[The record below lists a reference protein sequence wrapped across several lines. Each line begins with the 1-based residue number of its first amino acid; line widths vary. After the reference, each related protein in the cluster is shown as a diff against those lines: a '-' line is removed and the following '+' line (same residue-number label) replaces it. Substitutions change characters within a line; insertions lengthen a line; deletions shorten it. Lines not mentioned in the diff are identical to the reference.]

1 MSATQDNTM
10 NASVNQT
17 MKSTTRLDQC
27 FSTLKQQNRPALVSY
42 LTAGDPD
49 AETSRRLLHGL
60 PEAGVDIIELG
71 MPFSDPMADG
81 PAIQKAALRAL
92 ENGQTQAKTL
102 EMVRQFREQNR
113 TTPIVLM
120 GYYNP
125 IFCYG
130 VERFLT
136 DAAGAGVDGLIVVDL
151 PPEHDAELCQPAAQ
165 HGIDFIRLATPTTDA
180 ERLPKVLAN
189 ASGFI
194 YYVSVAGVT
203 GGNAP
208 TPERLE
214 SSVAHLREHT
224 QLPIAVGF
232 GIRTAEQAAT
242 IGRFSDAVVVG
253 SALVDCI
260 EHASSGD
267 DTVTRVH
274 GLVKELAASVRGCR
288 ETRQERAGLPA

>member
-1 MSATQDNTM
+1 MKTDSRL
-10 NASVNQT
+10 AS
-17 MKSTTRLDQC
+17 R
-27 FSTLKQQNRPALVSY
+27 FAALKAENRPGLVSY
-42 LTAGDPD
+42 VTAGDPD
-49 AETSRRLLHGL
+49 MATSQRILNGL
-60 PEAGVDIIELG
+60 PDAGVDIIELG

-92 ENGQTQAKTL
+92 EGGQTQAKTL
-102 EMVRQFREQNR
+102 EMVRRFREEYA

-130 VERFLT
+130 VERFLE
-136 DAAGAGVDGLIVVDL
+136 DAAQAGVDGLIVVDL
-151 PPEHDAELCQPAAQ
+151 PPEHDDEICQPAAR

-180 ERLPKVLAN
+180 KRLPTVLAN

-203 GGNAP
+203 GAGAA
-208 TPERLE
+208 TPESIERAVGDLK
-214 SSVAHLREHT
+214 RHT
-224 QLPIAVGF
+224 QLPIGVGF
-232 GIRTAEQAAT
+232 GIRTPEQAAS

-260 EHASSGD
+260 EQANTGEEA
-267 DTVTRVH
+267 VAKVH
-274 GLVKELAASVRGCR
+274 GLVRELSRSVRNCR
-288 ETRQERAGLPA
+288 EEVSEPQVS

>member
-1 MSATQDNTM
+1 MHNT
-10 NASVNQT
+10 S
-17 MKSTTRLDQC
+17 RLEHC
-27 FSTLKQQNRPALVSY
+27 FAALKQQNRPALVSY

-60 PEAGVDIIELG
+60 PAAGVDVIELG

-81 PAIQKAALRAL
+81 PAIQKASLRAL
-92 ENGQTQAKTL
+92 ENGQTQTKTL
-102 EMVRQFREQNR
+102 EMVRRFREQNS

-136 DAAGAGVDGLIVVDL
+136 DAARAGVDGLIVVDL
-151 PPEHDAELCQPAAQ
+151 PPEHDEELCQPAAQ

-180 ERLPKVLAN
+180 KRLPKVLAN

-194 YYVSVAGVT
+194 YYVSVSGVT
-203 GGNAP
+203 GGSAP

-214 SSVAHLREHT
+214 SSVAQLREHT
-224 QLPIAVGF
+224 ELPIAVGF

-260 EHASSGD
+260 ENANTPD
-267 DTVTRVH
+267 EAVERVH
-274 GLVKELAASVRGCR
+274 SLVSELAGSVRACR
-288 ETRQERAGLPA
+288 EASEPQVC

>member
-1 MSATQDNTM
+1 MTHTSRLEHCF
-10 NASVNQT
+10 AS
-17 MKSTTRLDQC
+17 
-27 FSTLKQQNRPALVSY
+27 LKQQNRPALVSY

-49 AETSRRLLHGL
+49 ADTSRRLLHGL
-60 PEAGVDIIELG
+60 PAAGVDIIELG

-92 ENGQTQAKTL
+92 SNGQTQAKTL
-102 EMVRQFREQNR
+102 EMVRRFREEDS

-125 IFCYG
+125 IYCYG

-136 DAAGAGVDGLIVVDL
+136 DAAKAGVDGLIVVDL
-151 PPEHDAELCQPAAQ
+151 PPEHDEELCQPAAQ
-165 HGIDFIRLATPTTDA
+165 HNIDFIRLATPTTDA
-180 ERLPKVLAN
+180 KRLPKVLAN

-203 GGNAP
+203 GGSAP

-214 SSVAHLREHT
+214 GAVAGLREHT
-224 QLPIAVGF
+224 ELPIAVGF

-260 EHASSGD
+260 ENANTPD
-267 DTVTRVH
+267 EAVERVH
-274 GLVKELAASVRGCR
+274 GLVSELAESVRACR
-288 ETRQERAGLPA
+288 EVIEPQVC

>member
-1 MSATQDNTM
+1 MTHTS
-10 NASVNQT
+10 
-17 MKSTTRLDQC
+17 RLEHC
-27 FSTLKQQNRPALVSY
+27 FAALKQQNRPALVSY

-60 PEAGVDIIELG
+60 PKAGVDIIELG

-92 ENGQTQAKTL
+92 NNGQTQAKTL
-102 EMVRQFREQNR
+102 EMVRRFREEDS

-125 IFCYG
+125 IYCYG

-136 DAAGAGVDGLIVVDL
+136 DAAKAGVDGLIVVDL
-151 PPEHDAELCQPAAQ
+151 PPEHDEELCQPAAQ
-165 HGIDFIRLATPTTDA
+165 HNIDFIRLATPTTDA
-180 ERLPKVLAN
+180 KRLPKVLAN

-203 GGNAP
+203 GGSAP

-214 SSVAHLREHT
+214 GAVAGLREHT
-224 QLPIAVGF
+224 ELPIAVGF

-260 EHASSGD
+260 ENANTPD
-267 DTVTRVH
+267 EAVERVH
-274 GLVKELAASVRGCR
+274 GLVSELAESVRACR
-288 ETRQERAGLPA
+288 EVNEPQVC

>member
-1 MSATQDNTM
+1 MKNT
-10 NASVNQT
+10 S
-17 MKSTTRLDQC
+17 RLESC
-27 FSTLKQQNRPALVSY
+27 FAVLKQQNRPALVSY

-49 AETSRRLLHGL
+49 ADTSQRLLHGL
-60 PEAGVDIIELG
+60 PKAGVDIIELG

-92 ENGQTQAKTL
+92 NKGQTQAKTL
-102 EMVRQFREQNR
+102 EMVRRFREEDS

-125 IFCYG
+125 IYCYG

-136 DAAGAGVDGLIVVDL
+136 DAAKAGVDGLIVVDL
-151 PPEHDAELCQPAAQ
+151 PPEHDEELCQPAAQ

-180 ERLPKVLAN
+180 KRLPKVLAN

-203 GGNAP
+203 GGSAP

-214 SSVAHLREHT
+214 GAVAGLREHT
-224 QLPIAVGF
+224 ELPIAVGF

-260 EHASSGD
+260 ENANTPD
-267 DTVTRVH
+267 EAVERVH
-274 GLVKELAASVRGCR
+274 GLVSELAESVRACR
-288 ETRQERAGLPA
+288 EVSEPQVC

>member
-1 MSATQDNTM
+1 MSALQENRLVEESSMNTT
-10 NASVNQT
+10 S
-17 MKSTTRLDQC
+17 RLETC
-27 FSTLKQQNRPALVSY
+27 FAALKQQNRPALVSY

-92 ENGQTQAKTL
+92 NNGQTQAKTL
-102 EMVRQFREQNR
+102 EMVRRFREENS

-125 IFCYG
+125 IYCYG

-136 DAAGAGVDGLIVVDL
+136 DAAKAGVDGLIVVDL
-151 PPEHDAELCQPAAQ
+151 PPEHDDELCQPAAQ

-180 ERLPKVLAN
+180 KRLPKVLAN

-203 GGNAP
+203 GGSAP
-208 TPERLE
+208 TPEKLE
-214 SSVAHLREHT
+214 GAVAGLRKHT
-224 QLPIAVGF
+224 ELPVAVGF
-232 GIRTAEQAAT
+232 GIRTAEQAAI

-260 EHASSGD
+260 ENANTPD
-267 DTVTRVH
+267 EAVERVH
-274 GLVKELAASVRGCR
+274 GLVSELAESVRACR
-288 ETRQERAGLPA
+288 GV

>member
-1 MSATQDNTM
+1 MNNT
-10 NASVNQT
+10 S
-17 MKSTTRLDQC
+17 RLEQC
-27 FSTLKQQNRPALVSY
+27 FAALKQQNRPALVSY

-60 PEAGVDIIELG
+60 PAAGVDIIELG

-102 EMVRQFREQNR
+102 EMVRRFREENS

-136 DAAGAGVDGLIVVDL
+136 DAARAGVDGLIVVDL
-151 PPEHDAELCQPAAQ
+151 PPEHDEELCQPAAQ

-180 ERLPKVLAN
+180 KRLPKVLAN

-203 GGNAP
+203 GGSAP

-214 SSVAHLREHT
+214 SAVSQLREHT
-224 QLPIAVGF
+224 ALPIAVGF
-232 GIRTAEQAAT
+232 GIRTAEQAAA
-242 IGRFSDAVVVG
+242 IGRYSDAVVVG

-260 EHASSGD
+260 EHAN
-267 DTVTRVH
+267 TAEEAVERVH
-274 GLVKELAASVRGCR
+274 GLVSELAESVRACR
-288 ETRQERAGLPA
+288 EVKEPQVC

>member
-1 MSATQDNTM
+1 MRNP
-10 NASVNQT
+10 
-17 MKSTTRLDQC
+17 TRLDRC
-27 FSTLKQQNRPALVSY
+27 FSTLKQQNRPALISY

-49 AETSRRLLHGL
+49 ADTSRRLLHGL
-60 PEAGVDIIELG
+60 PAAGVDIIELG

-81 PAIQKAALRAL
+81 PAIQKAAQRAL
-92 ENGQTQAKTL
+92 NNGQTQAKTL
-102 EMVRQFREQNR
+102 DMVRHFREENS

-125 IFCYG
+125 IYRYG

-136 DAAGAGVDGLIVVDL
+136 DAARAGVDGLIVVDL
-151 PPEHDAELCQPAAQ
+151 PPEHDEELCQPAFR

-180 ERLPKVLAN
+180 KRLPRVLAN

-203 GGNAP
+203 GGSAP

-214 SSVAHLREHT
+214 ASVSRLREDT
-224 QLPIAVGF
+224 ELPIAVGF

-242 IGRFSDAVVVG
+242 IGRYSDAVVVG

-260 EHASSGD
+260 EHATTPD
-267 DTVTRVH
+267 EAVERVH
-274 GLVKELAASVRGCR
+274 GLVSELAESVRACR
-288 ETRQERAGLPA
+288 R

>member
-1 MSATQDNTM
+1 MTHTS
-10 NASVNQT
+10 
-17 MKSTTRLDQC
+17 RLENC
-27 FSTLKQQNRPALVSY
+27 FAALKQQNRPALVSY

-60 PEAGVDIIELG
+60 PKAGVDIIELG

-92 ENGQTQAKTL
+92 NNGQTQAKTL
-102 EMVRQFREQNR
+102 EMVRRFRTEDS

-125 IFCYG
+125 IYCYG

-136 DAAGAGVDGLIVVDL
+136 DAAKAGVDGLIVVDL
-151 PPEHDAELCQPAAQ
+151 PPEHDEELCQPAAQ

-180 ERLPKVLAN
+180 KRLPKVLAN

-203 GGNAP
+203 GGSAP

-214 SSVAHLREHT
+214 GAVAGLRKHT
-224 QLPIAVGF
+224 ELPIAVGF
-232 GIRTAEQAAT
+232 GIRTAEQAAA
-242 IGRFSDAVVVG
+242 IGRYSDAVVVG

-260 EHASSGD
+260 ENANTPD
-267 DTVTRVH
+267 EAVERVH
-274 GLVKELAASVRGCR
+274 GLVSELAESVRACR
-288 ETRQERAGLPA
+288 EVSEEHQF

>member
-1 MSATQDNTM
+1 MRNP
-10 NASVNQT
+10 
-17 MKSTTRLDQC
+17 TRLDRC
-27 FSTLKQQNRPALVSY
+27 FSTLKQQNRPALISY

-49 AETSRRLLHGL
+49 ADTSRRLLHGL
-60 PEAGVDIIELG
+60 PAAGVDIIELG

-81 PAIQKAALRAL
+81 PAIQKAAQRAL
-92 ENGQTQAKTL
+92 NNGQTQAKTL
-102 EMVRQFREQNR
+102 DMVRTFRGQDS

-125 IFCYG
+125 IYRYG

-136 DAAGAGVDGLIVVDL
+136 DAARAGVDGLIVVDL
-151 PPEHDAELCQPAAQ
+151 PPEHDEELCQPAFR

-180 ERLPKVLAN
+180 KRLPRVLAN

-203 GGNAP
+203 GGSAP

-214 SSVAHLREHT
+214 ASVSRLREDT
-224 QLPIAVGF
+224 ELPIAVGF

-242 IGRFSDAVVVG
+242 IGRYGDAVVVG

-260 EHASSGD
+260 EHATTTD
-267 DTVTRVH
+267 DAVERVH
-274 GLVKELAASVRGCR
+274 GLVSELAESVRACR
-288 ETRQERAGLPA
+288 R

>member
-1 MSATQDNTM
+1 MNNT
-10 NASVNQT
+10 S
-17 MKSTTRLDQC
+17 RLDHC
-27 FSTLKQQNRPALVSY
+27 FAALKQQNRPALVSY

-49 AETSRRLLHGL
+49 AATSGRLLDGL

-92 ENGQTQAKTL
+92 GNGQTQAKTL
-102 EMVRQFREQNR
+102 EMVRHFREKNS

-136 DAAGAGVDGLIVVDL
+136 DAARAGVDGLIVVDL
-151 PPEHDAELCQPAAQ
+151 PPEHDEELCQPAAR

-180 ERLPKVLAN
+180 KRLPKVLAN

-203 GGNAP
+203 GGSAP

-214 SSVAHLREHT
+214 NAVGKLREHT
-224 QLPIAVGF
+224 DLPIAVGF
-232 GIRTAEQAAT
+232 GIRTAEQAAI
-242 IGRFSDAVVVG
+242 IGRYSDAVVVG

-260 EHASSGD
+260 EHANTAD
-267 DTVTRVH
+267 EAVERVH
-274 GLVKELAASVRGCR
+274 SLVSELAESVRACR
-288 ETRQERAGLPA
+288 KVSEAQAC

>member
-1 MSATQDNTM
+1 V
-10 NASVNQT
+10 NAYTDSGRIAN
-17 MKSTTRLDQC
+17 R
-27 FSTLKQQNRPALVSY
+27 FAALKEAGRGGLISFIS
-42 LTAGDPD
+42 AGDPNQGVF
-49 AETSRRLLHGL
+49 EEILLGL
-60 PEAGVDIIELG
+60 PAAGADLIELG

-92 ENGQTQAKTL
+92 NNGQTQAKTL
-102 EMVRQFREQNR
+102 EMVRRFREEDS

-136 DAAGAGVDGLIVVDL
+136 DAAKAGVDGLIVVDL
-151 PPEHDAELCQPAAQ
+151 PPEHDEELCQPAAH

-180 ERLPKVLAN
+180 KRLPKVLAN

-203 GGNAP
+203 GGSAP
-208 TPERLE
+208 TPEKLE
-214 SSVAHLREHT
+214 GAVSALRQHT
-224 QLPIAVGF
+224 DLPIAVGF

-242 IGRFSDAVVVG
+242 IGRYSDAVVVG

-260 EHASSGD
+260 EHANTPD
-267 DTVTRVH
+267 EAVERVH
-274 GLVKELAASVRGCR
+274 GLVSELAESVRACR
-288 ETRQERAGLPA
+288 EVSEPQVC

>member
-1 MSATQDNTM
+1 MTHTS
-10 NASVNQT
+10 
-17 MKSTTRLDQC
+17 RLENC
-27 FSTLKQQNRPALVSY
+27 FAALKQQNRPALVSY

-60 PEAGVDIIELG
+60 PKAGVDIIELG

-92 ENGQTQAKTL
+92 NNGQTQAKTL
-102 EMVRQFREQNR
+102 EMVRRFRTEDS

-125 IFCYG
+125 IYCYG

-136 DAAGAGVDGLIVVDL
+136 DAAKAGVDGLIVVDL
-151 PPEHDAELCQPAAQ
+151 PPEHDEELCQPAAQ

-180 ERLPKVLAN
+180 KRLPKVLAN

-203 GGNAP
+203 GGSAP

-214 SSVAHLREHT
+214 SAVAGLREHT
-224 QLPIAVGF
+224 ELPIAVGF

-260 EHASSGD
+260 ENANTPD
-267 DTVTRVH
+267 EAVERVH
-274 GLVKELAASVRGCR
+274 GLVGELAESVRACR
-288 ETRQERAGLPA
+288 EVSEPQVY

>member
-1 MSATQDNTM
+1 MTH
-10 NASVNQT
+10 
-17 MKSTTRLDQC
+17 KSRLENC
-27 FSTLKQQNRPALVSY
+27 FAALKQQNRPALVSY

-49 AETSRRLLHGL
+49 ADTSRRLLHGL
-60 PEAGVDIIELG
+60 PKAGVDIIELG

-92 ENGQTQAKTL
+92 NNGQTQAKTL
-102 EMVRQFREQNR
+102 EMVRRFRAEDS

-136 DAAGAGVDGLIVVDL
+136 DAAKAGVDGLIVVDL
-151 PPEHDAELCQPAAQ
+151 PPEHDEELCTPAAT

-180 ERLPKVLAN
+180 KRLPKVLAN

-203 GGNAP
+203 GGSAP

-214 SSVAHLREHT
+214 GAINQLRTHT
-224 QLPIAVGF
+224 ELPIAVGF
-232 GIRTAEQAAT
+232 GIRTAEQAAA
-242 IGRFSDAVVVG
+242 IGRYSDAVVVG

-260 EHASSGD
+260 EHANTPD
-267 DTVTRVH
+267 EAVERVH
-274 GLVKELAASVRGCR
+274 GLVSELAESVRACR
-288 ETRQERAGLPA
+288 EVREPQAC

>member
-1 MSATQDNTM
+1 MTH
-10 NASVNQT
+10 
-17 MKSTTRLDQC
+17 KSRLENC
-27 FSTLKQQNRPALVSY
+27 FAALKQQNRPALVSY

-49 AETSRRLLHGL
+49 ADTSRRLLHGL
-60 PEAGVDIIELG
+60 PKAGVDIIELG

-92 ENGQTQAKTL
+92 NNGQTQAKTL
-102 EMVRQFREQNR
+102 EMVRRFREEDS

-136 DAAGAGVDGLIVVDL
+136 DAAKAGVDGLIVVDL
-151 PPEHDAELCQPAAQ
+151 PPEHDEELCTPAAQ

-180 ERLPKVLAN
+180 KRLPKVLAN

-203 GGNAP
+203 GGSAP

-214 SSVAHLREHT
+214 GAVNQLREHT
-224 QLPIAVGF
+224 ELPIAVGF
-232 GIRTAEQAAT
+232 GIRTAEQAAA
-242 IGRFSDAVVVG
+242 IGRYSDAVVVG

-260 EHASSGD
+260 ENANTPD
-267 DTVTRVH
+267 EAVERVH
-274 GLVKELAASVRGCR
+274 GLVSELAESVRACR
-288 ETRQERAGLPA
+288 EVSEEHQF

>member
-1 MSATQDNTM
+1 MT
-10 NASVNQT
+10 
-17 MKSTTRLDQC
+17 KSTRLEHC
-27 FSTLKQQNRPALVSY
+27 FNALKQQNRPALVSY

-49 AETSRRLLHGL
+49 ADTSRRLLQGL
-60 PEAGVDIIELG
+60 PAAGVDIIELG

-81 PAIQKAALRAL
+81 PAIQKAAQRAL
-92 ENGQTQAKTL
+92 KNGQTQAKTL
-102 EMVRQFREQNR
+102 EMVRRFREKDIA
-113 TTPIVLM
+113 TPIVLM

-125 IFCYG
+125 IYCYG

-136 DAAGAGVDGLIVVDL
+136 DAARAGVDGLIVVDL
-151 PPEHDAELCQPAAQ
+151 PPEHDEELCQPAFQ

-180 ERLPKVLAN
+180 KRLPRVLAN

-208 TPERLE
+208 TSERLE

-224 QLPIAVGF
+224 ELPIAVGF
-232 GIRTAEQAAT
+232 GIRTAEQAAS
-242 IGRFSDAVVVG
+242 IGRYSDAVVVG

-260 EHASSGD
+260 EHASTPD
-267 DTVTRVH
+267 EAVERVH
-274 GLVKELAASVRGCR
+274 GLVSELAESVRACR
-288 ETRQERAGLPA
+288 EVEEQVIS

>member
-1 MSATQDNTM
+1 MP
-10 NASVNQT
+10 
-17 MKSTTRLDQC
+17 TTSRLEQC
-27 FSTLKQQNRPALVSY
+27 FAALKQQDRPALVSY

-49 AETSRRLLHGL
+49 PETSHRLIHGL
-60 PEAGVDIIELG
+60 PAAGVDIIELG

-92 ENGQTQAKTL
+92 NNGQTQAKTL
-102 EMVRQFREQNR
+102 EMVRRFREDNT

-130 VERFLT
+130 VERFLA
-136 DAAGAGVDGLIVVDL
+136 DAAKAGIDGLIVVDL
-151 PPEHDAELCQPAAQ
+151 PPEHDEELCQPAAR

-180 ERLPKVLAN
+180 KRLPRVLGN

-214 SSVAHLREHT
+214 NAVGELRART
-224 QLPIAVGF
+224 DLPIAVGF
-232 GIRTAEQAAT
+232 GIRTAEQAAI
-242 IGRFSDAVVVG
+242 IGRYSDGVVVG

-260 EHASSGD
+260 EHAASPD
-267 DTVTRVH
+267 DAVDQVH
-274 GLVKELAASVRGCR
+274 GLVRELAVSLLTCR
-288 ETRQERAGLPA
+288 TQCEVVD

>member
-1 MSATQDNTM
+1 MSTIQY
-10 NASVNQT
+10 NANNGFKKAS
-17 MKSTTRLDQC
+17 RLENR
-27 FSTLKQQNRPALVSY
+27 FAELKKQNRPALVSY

-92 ENGQTQAKTL
+92 NNGQTQAKTL
-102 EMVRQFREQNR
+102 EMVRRFREENS
-113 TTPIVLM
+113 TMPIVLM

-125 IFCYG
+125 IYCYG

-136 DAAGAGVDGLIVVDL
+136 DAAKAGVDGLIVVDL
-151 PPEHDAELCQPAAQ
+151 PPEHDEELCTPAAQ

-180 ERLPKVLAN
+180 KRLPKVLAN

-203 GGNAP
+203 GGSTP

-214 SSVAHLREHT
+214 GAVAGLREHT
-224 QLPIAVGF
+224 ELPIAVGF
-232 GIRTAEQAAT
+232 GIRTAKQAAA
-242 IGRFSDAVVVG
+242 IGRYSDAVVVG

-260 EHASSGD
+260 ENANTAD
-267 DTVTRVH
+267 EAVERVH
-274 GLVKELAASVRGCR
+274 SLVSELAESVRACR
-288 ETRQERAGLPA
+288 TESELQAC

>member
-1 MSATQDNTM
+1 MTHTSRLEHCF
-10 NASVNQT
+10 AS
-17 MKSTTRLDQC
+17 
-27 FSTLKQQNRPALVSY
+27 LKQQNRPALVSY

-49 AETSRRLLHGL
+49 AETTRRLLHGL
-60 PEAGVDIIELG
+60 PKAGVDIIELG

-92 ENGQTQAKTL
+92 NNGQTQAKTL
-102 EMVRQFREQNR
+102 EMVRRFREEDS

-125 IFCYG
+125 IYCYG

-136 DAAGAGVDGLIVVDL
+136 DAAKAGVDGLIVVDL
-151 PPEHDAELCQPAAQ
+151 PPEHDEELCQPAAQ

-180 ERLPKVLAN
+180 KRLPKVLAN

-203 GGNAP
+203 GGSAP

-214 SSVAHLREHT
+214 GAVAGLREHT
-224 QLPIAVGF
+224 ELPIAVGF

-260 EHASSGD
+260 ENSNTPDEA
-267 DTVTRVH
+267 VERVH
-274 GLVKELAASVRGCR
+274 GLVSELAKSVRACR
-288 ETRQERAGLPA
+288 EVIEPQVC

>member
-1 MSATQDNTM
+1 MTHTSRLEHCF
-10 NASVNQT
+10 AS
-17 MKSTTRLDQC
+17 
-27 FSTLKQQNRPALVSY
+27 LKQQNRPALVSY

-60 PEAGVDIIELG
+60 PKAGVDIIELG

-92 ENGQTQAKTL
+92 NNGQTQAKTL
-102 EMVRQFREQNR
+102 EMVRRFREEDS

-125 IFCYG
+125 IYCYG

-136 DAAGAGVDGLIVVDL
+136 DAAKAGVDGLIVVDL
-151 PPEHDAELCQPAAQ
+151 PPEHDEELCQPAAQ

-180 ERLPKVLAN
+180 KRLPKVLAN

-203 GGNAP
+203 GGSAP

-214 SSVAHLREHT
+214 GAVAGLREHT
-224 QLPIAVGF
+224 ELPIAVGF

-260 EHASSGD
+260 ENANTPD
-267 DTVTRVH
+267 EAVERVH
-274 GLVKELAASVRGCR
+274 GLVSELAESVRACR
-288 ETRQERAGLPA
+288 EVIEPQVC

>member
-1 MSATQDNTM
+1 MTHTS
-10 NASVNQT
+10 
-17 MKSTTRLDQC
+17 RLEHC
-27 FSTLKQQNRPALVSY
+27 FAALKQQNRPALVSY

-60 PEAGVDIIELG
+60 PKAGVDIIELG

-92 ENGQTQAKTL
+92 NNGQTQAKTL
-102 EMVRQFREQNR
+102 EMVRRFREEDS

-136 DAAGAGVDGLIVVDL
+136 DAAKAGVDGLIVVDL
-151 PPEHDAELCQPAAQ
+151 PPEHDEELCTPAAQ

-180 ERLPKVLAN
+180 KRLPKVLAN

-194 YYVSVAGVT
+194 YYVSVAGVS
-203 GGNAP
+203 GGSAP

-214 SSVAHLREHT
+214 GAVNQLREHT
-224 QLPIAVGF
+224 ELPIAVGF
-232 GIRTAEQAAT
+232 GIRTAEQAAA
-242 IGRFSDAVVVG
+242 IGRYSDAVVVG

-260 EHASSGD
+260 EHANTPD
-267 DTVTRVH
+267 EAVERVH
-274 GLVKELAASVRGCR
+274 GLVSELAESVRACR
-288 ETRQERAGLPA
+288 EVREPQAC

>member
-1 MSATQDNTM
+1 MHNP
-10 NASVNQT
+10 
-17 MKSTTRLDQC
+17 TRLEHC
-27 FSTLKQQNRPALVSY
+27 FSTLKQQNRPALISY

-49 AETSRRLLHGL
+49 ADTSRRLLHGL
-60 PEAGVDIIELG
+60 PAAGVDIIELG

-81 PAIQKAALRAL
+81 PAIQKAAQRAL
-92 ENGQTQAKTL
+92 NNGQTQAKTL
-102 EMVRQFREQNR
+102 DMVRTFREQDS

-125 IFCYG
+125 IYRYG

-136 DAAGAGVDGLIVVDL
+136 DAARAGVDGLIVVDL
-151 PPEHDAELCQPAAQ
+151 PPEHDEELCQPAFR

-180 ERLPKVLAN
+180 KRLPRVLAN

-214 SSVAHLREHT
+214 SSVSRLRKDTE
-224 QLPIAVGF
+224 LPIAVGF
-232 GIRTAEQAAT
+232 GIRTAEQAAI
-242 IGRFSDAVVVG
+242 IGRYSDAVVVG

-260 EHASSGD
+260 EKASTPD
-267 DTVTRVH
+267 EAVERVH
-274 GLVKELAASVRGCR
+274 GLVSDLAESVRGCR
-288 ETRQERAGLPA
+288 EVEETVSS

>member
-1 MSATQDNTM
+1 MPITS
-10 NASVNQT
+10 
-17 MKSTTRLDQC
+17 RLEQC
-27 FSTLKQQNRPALVSY
+27 FTALKQQDRPALVSY

-49 AETSRRLLHGL
+49 PETSHRLIHGL
-60 PEAGVDIIELG
+60 PAAGVDIIELG

-92 ENGQTQAKTL
+92 NNGQTQAKTL
-102 EMVRQFREQNR
+102 EMVRRFREENT

-130 VERFLT
+130 VERFLA
-136 DAAGAGVDGLIVVDL
+136 DAAKAGIDGLIVVDL
-151 PPEHDAELCQPAAQ
+151 PPEHDEELCQPAAR

-180 ERLPKVLAN
+180 KRLPRVLGN

-214 SSVAHLREHT
+214 NAVVELRGRT
-224 QLPIAVGF
+224 DLPIAVGF
-232 GIRTAEQAAT
+232 GIRTAEQAAI
-242 IGRFSDAVVVG
+242 IGRYSDGVVVG

-260 EHASSGD
+260 EHAASPD
-267 DTVTRVH
+267 DAVDQVH
-274 GLVKELAASVRGCR
+274 GLVRELAASLHTCR
-288 ETRQERAGLPA
+288 TQCEVVD

>member
-1 MSATQDNTM
+1 MSTAHDNAMSDATHKV
-10 NASVNQT
+10 S
-17 MKSTTRLDQC
+17 RLKGC
-27 FSTLKQQNRPALVSY
+27 FAELKQANRPALVSY

-49 AETSRRLLHGL
+49 ADTSRRLLHGL
-60 PEAGVDIIELG
+60 PAAGVDIIELG

-92 ENGQTQAKTL
+92 ENGQTQTKTL
-102 EMVRQFREQNR
+102 EMVRRFREENS

-125 IFCYG
+125 IYCYG

-136 DAAGAGVDGLIVVDL
+136 DAARAGVDGLIVVDL
-151 PPEHDAELCQPAAQ
+151 PPEHDDELCQPAAK

-180 ERLPKVLAN
+180 KRLPTVLAN

-203 GGNAP
+203 GGSAP

-214 SSVAHLREHT
+214 CAVADLREHT
-224 QLPIAVGF
+224 NLPIAVGF
-232 GIRTAEQAAT
+232 GIRTPAQAAA
-242 IGRFSDAVVVG
+242 IGRYSDAVVVG

-260 EHASSGD
+260 EHANTPD
-267 DTVTRVH
+267 EAIERVH
-274 GLVKELAASVRGCR
+274 GLVSELAESVRSCR
-288 ETRQERAGLPA
+288 EVSEPLIG

>member
-1 MSATQDNTM
+1 MSAAQENVMTHT
-10 NASVNQT
+10 S
-17 MKSTTRLDQC
+17 RLEHC
-27 FSTLKQQNRPALVSY
+27 FAALKQQNRPALVSY

-49 AETSRRLLHGL
+49 AVTSRRLLHGL
-60 PEAGVDIIELG
+60 PKAGVDIIELG

-92 ENGQTQAKTL
+92 SNGQTQAKTL
-102 EMVRQFREQNR
+102 EMVRRFREEDS

-136 DAAGAGVDGLIVVDL
+136 DAAKAGVDGLIVVDL
-151 PPEHDAELCQPAAQ
+151 PPEHDEELCTPAAQ

-180 ERLPKVLAN
+180 KRLPKVLAN

-203 GGNAP
+203 GGSAP

-214 SSVAHLREHT
+214 GAVNQLRAHTE
-224 QLPIAVGF
+224 LPIAVGF

-260 EHASSGD
+260 ENANTPD
-267 DTVTRVH
+267 EAVERVH
-274 GLVKELAASVRGCR
+274 GLASELAESVRVCR
-288 ETRQERAGLPA
+288 EVREPQTC